1 MPNSWFNPH
10 RHQFAAASASAV
22 TDAFSRN
29 QVALIA
35 DGLVSSQMR
44 SLPLEVLESAGYW
57 RIGVV
62 GGVIQAL
69 EEGLEVEAGARVLRQ
84 AQILVYRRVDEN
96 NFEAWLSACNCL
108 VGCLSTAS
116 FFGGRVCLFYGLD
129 LVRVVKVVV
138 L

>member
-29 QVALIA
+29 QDALIA

-44 SLPLEVLESAGYW
+44 TLPLEVLDSVGYW

-62 GGVIQAL
+62 RGVIQAL
-69 EEGLEVEAGARVLRQ
+69 EEGLEVEAGLGFCGKLKSWSTDESIRTTLRLGLL
-84 AQILVYRRVDEN
+84 LVIV
-96 NFEAWLSACNCL
+96 WLAVFLPPAFLAGASA
-108 VGCLSTAS
+108 
-116 FFGGRVCLFYGLD
+116 FFMG
-129 LVRVVKVVV
+129 
-138 L
+138 